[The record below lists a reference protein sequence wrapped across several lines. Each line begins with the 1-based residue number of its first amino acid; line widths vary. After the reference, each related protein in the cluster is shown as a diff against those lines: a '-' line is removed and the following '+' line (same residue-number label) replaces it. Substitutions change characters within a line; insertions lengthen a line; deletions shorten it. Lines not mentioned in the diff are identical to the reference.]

1 MASDTQSPSILQLA
15 EGILADTKE
24 LVNSLSSS
32 SIALPTFS
40 ATAPALPTEPEF
52 QQLQTRLKTQLE
64 DLQLLVQGPAMFF
77 RYYLMTGYELAA
89 FQIALDFEFF
99 SLVPTEG
106 DISLENLAH
115 KAGLDQ
121 DRTNRVIRML
131 ITQNI
136 FQETQAGFF
145 AHNAFSIAL
154 QRDDEMRS
162 MVHYSWVFFFFLFT
176 IPSLVNVS

>member
-1 MASDTQSPSILQLA
+1 MGSSSHSVSLVQLA
-15 EGILADTKE
+15 EGILADTKD
-24 LVNSLSSS
+24 LINSLSSS
-32 SIALPTFS
+32 GIAPPTFS
-40 ATAPALPTEPEF
+40 PTSTVLPTEPEF

-64 DLQLLVQGPAMFF
+64 DLQLLVQGPSKFY
-77 RYYLMTGYELAA
+77 RYYLVTGYELAA

-99 SLVPTEG
+99 TLVPTEG
-106 DISLENLAH
+106 DISLEDLAH

-131 ITQNI
+131 ITQRI
-136 FQETQAGFF
+136 FRETKAGFF

-162 MVHYSWVFFFFLFT
+162 MVHYS
-176 IPSLVNVS
+176 